1 MKAGRWEK
9 NKLQGR
15 ELAGK
20 TLGVLGLGNIGRIVA
35 DRARGLRMNV
45 IAYDPVLSP
54 ERAAQLGVELVSTD
68 ELFARADAIT
78 AHTPLTDE
86 TRGIVD
92 DRAIGLMKKGV
103 FLVNA
108 SRGGVYDEAALARGL
123 ESGKLGGVA
132 LDVFVTEPPPADH
145 PLLKLDAVVA
155 TPHLGASTDEAQE
168 RVALEIVEQV
178 IDYLAHG
185 TITNAVNVPNVSRDA
200 APKLKPYLELA
211 RKLGSL
217 VAQVEAI
224 HPRAV
229 EVECWGEPTEL
240 GGRAITFAA
249 VAGILDRFFEGPVNG
264 VSAPHVAKERGIAVR
279 QLTSDG
285 AAKYTHQIAVRIEGE
300 TGERFAAEG
309 TLGVTG
315 GSRLTRWGDCE
326 LDAELAGDALILF
339 NADRPGVV
347 GEIGSI
353 LGRCKVNIAQVHL
366 GSNKRSGAV
375 LSVWNVDSPI
385 PPDALDQI
393 RAAANV
399 SRAVAVR
406 LA

>member
-1 MKAGRWEK
+1 MK
-9 NKLQGR
+9 
-15 ELAGK
+15 
-20 TLGVLGLGNIGRIVA
+20 T
-35 DRARGLRMNV
+35 
-45 IAYDPVLSP
+45 
-54 ERAAQLGVELVSTD
+54 
-68 ELFARADAIT
+68 
-78 AHTPLTDE
+78 
-86 TRGIVD
+86 
-92 DRAIGLMKKGV
+92 GV

-108 SRGGVYDEAALARGL
+108 SRGGVYNEAALARGL

-132 LDVFVTEPPPADH
+132 LDVFVTEPPPPDH
-145 PLLKLDAVVA
+145 PLLKLDSVIA

-168 RVALEIVEQV
+168 RVALELVDQV
-178 IDYLAHG
+178 IDYLVHG

-211 RKLGSL
+211 RRLGSL
-217 VAQVEAI
+217 IAQVEAI

-240 GGRAITFAA
+240 GARAITFAA
-249 VAGILDRFFEGPVNG
+249 VAGIVARFFDGPVNG
-264 VSAPHVAKERGIAVR
+264 VSAPHIAKERGIAVR

-285 AAKYTHQIAVRIEGE
+285 AAKYTHQVAVRIEGE
-300 TGERFAAEG
+300 TGEHFAAEG
-309 TLGVTG
+309 TLGVSSG
-315 GSRLTRWGDCE
+315 ARLTRWGDCE

-347 GEIGSI
+347 GEVGSI
-353 LGRCKVNIAQVHL
+353 LGRRKVNIAQVNL
-366 GSNKRSGAV
+366 GSNRKSGAA

-385 PPDALDQI
+385 SSDALDEI

-406 LA
+406 LG